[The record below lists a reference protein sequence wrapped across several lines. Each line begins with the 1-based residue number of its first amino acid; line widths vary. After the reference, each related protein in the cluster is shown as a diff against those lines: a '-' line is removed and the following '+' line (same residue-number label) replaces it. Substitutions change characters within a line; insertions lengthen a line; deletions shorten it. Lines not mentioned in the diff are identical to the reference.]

1 MENRGIKANHQT
13 FLWLLEGCLN
23 SGSIEEGKKLHGKI
37 LKMGFSNEHFLS
49 EKLMDIYIALGDLDG
64 AIKVFDDMP
73 KRNVFSW
80 NKMISGFASKK
91 MNDKVLG
98 FYSRMVAE
106 NVNPNEST
114 FASILKA
121 CTGSNVWFQYV
132 EQIHARIIRDG
143 FSFSSFVC
151 NPLIDLYMKN
161 GFIDSAKK
169 LFDKLYVKDT
179 VSWLAMISGLSQNG
193 YEEQAILLF
202 SEMHIAGIL
211 PTPYVFSSV
220 LSACT
225 KIEFFKLGE
234 QLHSLVFK
242 LGFSSETY
250 VCNAL
255 VTLYSRSGNLV
266 SAELIFSNT
275 LLRDGVTYNSLISG
289 LAQCGYSDRA
299 LELFEKMQHD
309 CLKPDCVTVASLL
322 GACASL
328 GASFT
333 GKQLH
338 SYAIK
343 AGFSTDLIVE
353 GSLLDL
359 YVKCSDIDTA
369 YEFFSTTETVNV
381 VLWNVM
387 LVAYGQLDNLSESFH
402 IFRQMQIE
410 GLVPNQFTYPSILR
424 TCTSVGAFDL
434 GEQIHSQVIKTG
446 FQYDVYVCS
455 VLIDMYA
462 KLGKLETA
470 LEILRRLPEEDV
482 VSWTAM
488 IAGYTQHDMFDEA
501 LKLFGDMLNQ
511 GIQSDN
517 IGLSSAISACAGIQA
532 LSQGRQIHAQSFL
545 SGFSDDVSIGNAL
558 VSLYAR
564 CGQRHDAYTAFKKI
578 DKKDNISWNAL
589 ISGLAQSGFCEEALQ
604 VFSQMNTAGVVTNL
618 YTFISSVSAAAN
630 TANLKQGKQIH
641 ARIIKKGY
649 DLETEVSNALITLY
663 AKCGSIDDAEKEFSE
678 MPEKNEIS
686 WNAIIT
692 GYSQHGSGIKAI
704 NLFEK
709 MKQVG
714 VRPNHITFVGV
725 LSACSHVGLVDEG
738 LGYFDS
744 MSKEHDLVPKP
755 EHYNC
760 VVDLLSR
767 AGLLCR
773 ARKFIE
779 DMPIEPDAI
788 IWRTLLSACAVHK
801 NVDIGEFA
809 AYHLLKLEPQD
820 SASYVLLSNLYAV
833 SRKWDSR
840 DCTRQMMKERGVKK
854 EPAQSWIEVKS
865 SIHAFFVGDRLHPLA
880 EKIYEHLEDLSQQAA
895 KIGYVQDRYS
905 LFSDVEQGEK
915 DPTVY
920 IHSEKL
926 AIAFGLLSLPSAIPV
941 RVIKNLRVCKDCHNW
956 IKFVSKV
963 SNRPIIVRD
972 AYRFHHF
979 EEKVQCATSLSC
991 RSVYLTFCCL
1001 SALPEAICFD
1011 ISWNVIITGY
1021 SQHGCDIEAINLF
1034 EKMKQVG
1041 VRPNHVTFVGVLSAC
1056 GHVGLVDK
1064 GLGYGLVPKPEHYNC
1079 VVDLLSRAGLS
1090 CRAGKFIEDMPIE
1103 PNAIIWRTLLS
1114 AHAVHKNVDIG
1125 EFAAYHLLKLEPQ
1138 DSASYV
1144 LTNLY
1149 AASRKW
1155 DSRDPT
1161 R

>member
-1 MENRGIKANHQT
+1 MKGIQRK
-13 FLWLLEGCLN
+13 W
-23 SGSIEEGKKLHGKI
+23 
-37 LKMGFSNEHFLS
+37 
-49 EKLMDIYIALGDLDG
+49 
-64 AIKVFDDMP
+64 
-73 KRNVFSW
+73 
-80 NKMISGFASKK
+80 
-91 MNDKVLG
+91 
-98 FYSRMVAE
+98 
-106 NVNPNEST
+106 
-114 FASILKA
+114 
-121 CTGSNVWFQYV
+121 
-132 EQIHARIIRDG
+132 
-143 FSFSSFVC
+143 
-151 NPLIDLYMKN
+151 
-161 GFIDSAKK
+161 
-169 LFDKLYVKDT
+169 
-179 VSWLAMISGLSQNG
+179 
-193 YEEQAILLF
+193 
-202 SEMHIAGIL
+202 
-211 PTPYVFSSV
+211 
-220 LSACT
+220 
-225 KIEFFKLGE
+225 
-234 QLHSLVFK
+234 
-242 LGFSSETY
+242 
-250 VCNAL
+250 
-255 VTLYSRSGNLV
+255 
-266 SAELIFSNT
+266 
-275 LLRDGVTYNSLISG
+275 
-289 LAQCGYSDRA
+289 
-299 LELFEKMQHD
+299 LFEFWVSRGRKE
-309 CLKPDCVTVASLL
+309 ASWEDFED
-322 GACASL
+322 G
-328 GASFT
+328 
-333 GKQLH
+333 
-338 SYAIK
+338 
-343 AGFSTDLIVE
+343 
-353 GSLLDL
+353 
-359 YVKCSDIDTA
+359 
-369 YEFFSTTETVNV
+369 
-381 VLWNVM
+381 
-387 LVAYGQLDNLSESFH
+387 
-402 IFRQMQIE
+402 QMQIE

-501 LKLFGDMLNQ
+501 LKLFGDMQNQ

-604 VFSQMNTAGVVTNL
+604 VFSQMNTAGVETNL

-692 GYSQHGSGIKAI
+692 GYSQHGSGIRAI

-725 LSACSHVGLVDEG
+725 LSACSHVGLVEEC

-744 MSKEHDLVPKP
+744 MSKEHGLVPKP

-833 SRKWDSR
+833 ARKWDSR

-854 EPAQSWIEVKS
+854 EPAQSWIE
-865 SIHAFFVGDRLHPLA
+865 R
-880 EKIYEHLEDLSQQAA
+880 
-895 KIGYVQDRYS
+895 
-905 LFSDVEQGEK
+905 
-915 DPTVY
+915 
-920 IHSEKL
+920 
-926 AIAFGLLSLPSAIPV
+926 
-941 RVIKNLRVCKDCHNW
+941 
-956 IKFVSKV
+956 
-963 SNRPIIVRD
+963 
-972 AYRFHHF
+972 
-979 EEKVQCATSLSC
+979 
-991 RSVYLTFCCL
+991 
-1001 SALPEAICFD
+1001 
-1011 ISWNVIITGY
+1011 
-1021 SQHGCDIEAINLF
+1021 
-1034 EKMKQVG
+1034 
-1041 VRPNHVTFVGVLSAC
+1041 
-1056 GHVGLVDK
+1056 
-1064 GLGYGLVPKPEHYNC
+1064 
-1079 VVDLLSRAGLS
+1079 
-1090 CRAGKFIEDMPIE
+1090 
-1103 PNAIIWRTLLS
+1103 
-1114 AHAVHKNVDIG
+1114 
-1125 EFAAYHLLKLEPQ
+1125 
-1138 DSASYV
+1138 
-1144 LTNLY
+1144 
-1149 AASRKW
+1149 
-1155 DSRDPT
+1155 
-1161 R
+1161 

>member
-1 MENRGIKANHQT
+1 MLNPILKNQTRIPCFLTKFLFMVPPLTSSLITFLSLNSNPTKSLSNTPRRTCKRNWRILRLDCLHTNAVSHSFDDLSIEEDEGNSKEVAFLHWMENRGIKANHQT
-13 FLWLLEGCLN
+13 FLWLLDGCLN
-23 SGSIEEGKKLHGKI
+23 SGSLEEGKKLHGKI

-64 AIKVFDDMP
+64 AIKVFDGMP

-80 NKMISGFASKK
+80 NKVISGFASNK

-202 SEMHIAGIL
+202 FEMHIAGIL

-299 LELFEKMQHD
+299 LELFERMQHD

-328 GASFT
+328 GTLFT

-387 LVAYGQLDNLSESFH
+387 LVVYGQLDNLSESFH

-501 LKLFGDMLNQ
+501 LKLFGDMQNQ

-604 VFSQMNTAGVVTNL
+604 VFSQMNTAGVETNL

-649 DLETEVSNALITLY
+649 DLETEVSNALTTLY

-678 MPEKNEIS
+678 MPEKNGIS

-709 MKQVG
+709 MKEVG

-725 LSACSHVGLVDEG
+725 LSACSHVGLVEEG

-744 MSKEHDLVPKP
+744 MSKEHGLVPKP

-833 SRKWDSR
+833 ARKWDSR

-880 EKIYEHLEDLSQQAA
+880 KKIYEHLEDLNQQAA

-956 IKFVSKV
+956 IKFVSKI

-979 EEKVQCATSLSC
+979 EGGSCSC
-991 RSVYLTFCCL
+991 RDY
-1001 SALPEAICFD
+1001 
-1011 ISWNVIITGY
+1011 W
-1021 SQHGCDIEAINLF
+1021 
-1034 EKMKQVG
+1034 
-1041 VRPNHVTFVGVLSAC
+1041 
-1056 GHVGLVDK
+1056 
-1064 GLGYGLVPKPEHYNC
+1064 
-1079 VVDLLSRAGLS
+1079 
-1090 CRAGKFIEDMPIE
+1090 
-1103 PNAIIWRTLLS
+1103 
-1114 AHAVHKNVDIG
+1114 
-1125 EFAAYHLLKLEPQ
+1125 
-1138 DSASYV
+1138 
-1144 LTNLY
+1144 
-1149 AASRKW
+1149 
-1155 DSRDPT
+1155 
-1161 R
+1161 

>member
-1 MENRGIKANHQT
+1 MLNPILKNQTTIPCFLTKFLFMVPPLTSSLITFLSLNSNPTKSLSNTPRRTCKRNWSRLRLDCFHTNAVSHSFDELSIEGNEGNSKEVAFLHWMENRGIKANHQT

-266 SAELIFSNT
+266 SAELIFINT

-604 VFSQMNTAGVVTNL
+604 VFSQMNAAGVGTNL

-709 MKQVG
+709 MQQVG

-880 EKIYEHLEDLSQQAA
+880 EKIYEHLEDLNQQAA

-979 EEKVQCATSLSC
+979 EGGSC
-991 RSVYLTFCCL
+991 
-1001 SALPEAICFD
+1001 
-1011 ISWNVIITGY
+1011 
-1021 SQHGCDIEAINLF
+1021 
-1034 EKMKQVG
+1034 
-1041 VRPNHVTFVGVLSAC
+1041 
-1056 GHVGLVDK
+1056 
-1064 GLGYGLVPKPEHYNC
+1064 
-1079 VVDLLSRAGLS
+1079 S
-1090 CRAGKFIEDMPIE
+1090 CKDY
-1103 PNAIIWRTLLS
+1103 W
-1114 AHAVHKNVDIG
+1114 
-1125 EFAAYHLLKLEPQ
+1125 
-1138 DSASYV
+1138 
-1144 LTNLY
+1144 
-1149 AASRKW
+1149 
-1155 DSRDPT
+1155 
-1161 R
+1161 